1 MNNYTETIEFID
13 LKLLDKWNFI
23 NVHLNK
29 YNIQCISNVHIENRD
44 DIRKQL
50 KAKIS

>member
-1 MNNYTETIEFID
+1 MLNNKLYAFFGYNFPMNNYTEKIEFID

-29 YNIQCISNVHIENRD
+29 
-44 DIRKQL
+44 
-50 KAKIS
+50 